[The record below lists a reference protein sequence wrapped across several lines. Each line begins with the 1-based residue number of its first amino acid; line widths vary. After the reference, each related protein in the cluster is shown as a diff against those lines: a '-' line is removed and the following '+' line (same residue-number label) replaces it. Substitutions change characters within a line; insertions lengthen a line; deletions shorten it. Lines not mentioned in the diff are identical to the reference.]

1 LIMLD
6 LLAVGILAAILV
18 VCFVW
23 AALAALWEALSDACT
38 AIYRLTGAG
47 RRKQEEEQ
55 REEHRR
61 WEERRK
67 EEEERERQEELRRK
81 VIEDAKQ
88 QFEQAVMGGHFPS
101 EQVLA
106 ILADCDSDIPTNL
119 KEAVEELLYG
129 SCSMWPLSFSD
140 AVHLI
145 QQRQRVEE
153 RAKKRAARGEGHRPE
168 PTGPVTQV
176 EACELLGVSQ
186 GCTPEELARAYHRK
200 VSEWHPDK
208 LDTMAQELRDYATR
222 RTARINEAYDWLRSS
237 RV

>member
-1 LIMLD
+1 MLD

-67 EEEERERQEELRRK
+67 EEEERERQEELQRK
-81 VIEDAKQ
+81 IKQ
-88 QFEQAVMGGHFPS
+88 EARKQFEEAVMGGRFPS
-101 EQVLA
+101 DEVLA

-119 KEAVEELLYG
+119 KEAVEELLYRC
-129 SCSMWPLSFSD
+129 CSFRTMTFGD
-140 AVHLI
+140 AVHRI
-145 QQRQRVEE
+145 EQRQRVEE
-153 RAKKRAARGEGHRPE
+153 RAKKRAARGEGRRPE
-168 PTGPVTQV
+168 PTGPVTQ
-176 EACELLGVSQ
+176 A
-186 GCTPEELARAYHRK
+186 
-200 VSEWHPDK
+200 
-208 LDTMAQELRDYATR
+208 
-222 RTARINEAYDWLRSS
+222 EAYVEKFVLVRFWRWW
-237 RV
+237 